1 MNNLI
6 SYSHR
11 NNLVPNPTK
20 TVYTIFYPHEQQ
32 PEFKLT
38 IDDTVLD
45 SKDSAPLLGITIE
58 KQLTHKKTV
67 TKIVSK
73 LQPIMQQLRYANKFL
88 TTEMLKHVYYTHCQS
103 HMLYA
108 ITVWGTDRN
117 NAVYIQPLIRAQKK
131 CIRLICNKPPL
142 TPTAPLFQQLQLL
155 TLTNLYTQRVCLEMH
170 PHMYGTTPKHLPHHN
185 HDYTRTAQTHQHG
198 TRLSKF
204 TTIFLENAR
213 NTGQNHTG
221 GMAHLN
227 REYVQIWN
235 KLPNTLRS
243 IPTYTTFKKELK
255 LHLLKLQHSDEE
267 PDPKG
272 QTLKKD
278 QPPSS
283 THKPRTPQRA
293 LQFSK

>member
-1 MNNLI
+1 MNCLPPPHKQIFFNIPPQRTQPHQTL
-6 SYSHR
+6 R
-11 NNLVPNPTK
+11 PPNQTS
-20 TVYTIFYPHEQQ
+20 PHIMPQHLPKNHSPRSQ
-32 PEFKLT
+32 KLT
-38 IDDTVLD
+38 
-45 SKDSAPLLGITIE
+45 SSR
-58 KQLTHKKTV
+58 HR
-67 TKIVSK
+67 
-73 LQPIMQQLRYANKFL
+73 LQP
-88 TTEMLKHVYYTHCQS
+88 C
-103 HMLYA
+103 
-108 ITVWGTDRN
+108 
-117 NAVYIQPLIRAQKK
+117 
-131 CIRLICNKPPL
+131 
-142 TPTAPLFQQLQLL
+142 TAPPQNNSPTTTTT
-155 TLTNLYTQRVCLEMH
+155 TL
-170 PHMYGTTPKHLPHHN
+170 
-185 HDYTRTAQTHQHG
+185 AQTHQHG

-213 NTGQNHTG
+213 NAGQNHTG